1 MLSYNLVLVCSW
13 HHVMQMVNGHLY
25 REPTV
30 YINISKMTVLI
41 KHVVLVIIELPS
53 LLIIRK
59 QVTSIL
65 LQSITDN
72 SFSRILYL

>member
-1 MLSYNLVLVCSW
+1 
-13 HHVMQMVNGHLY
+13 MVVY
-25 REPTV
+25 REPAV
-30 YINISKMTVLI
+30 YVSISKMTVLI
-41 KHVVLVIIELPS
+41 KHVVLEIIILPS